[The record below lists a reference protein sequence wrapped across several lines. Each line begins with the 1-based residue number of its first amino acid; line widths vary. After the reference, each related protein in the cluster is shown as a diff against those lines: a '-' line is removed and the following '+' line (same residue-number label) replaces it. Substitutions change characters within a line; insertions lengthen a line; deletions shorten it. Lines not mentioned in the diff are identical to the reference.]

1 MDKLINGL
9 IEIIDLYTNK
19 DFYIGQT
26 NNPKIRI
33 RQHKGSKEFKF
44 MIVLYESSKEIIDI
58 LEYSLINKFKS
69 YKNNMNNQT
78 YEKNK
83 KTFNIQTVEIPDI
96 KKINE
101 LHYLYIAFPYL
112 IKPLNHE
119 FIDTLEIKNMND
131 KIKVI
136 SSMNKCYVRRKKSE
150 IKKTPREI
158 CDSRIK
164 KLISQYHFKYKFIK
178 IRATEK
184 NFKTFKELKENKNY
198 MVKMIYSNSDP
209 KLIKDLKKEYQ
220 NVEYEGVKNIKE
232 NSLKSFVTDLKKCD
246 KLYIAFLN

>member
-1 MDKLINGL
+1 MRLFL
-9 IEIIDLYTNK
+9 
-19 DFYIGQT
+19 
-26 NNPKIRI
+26 
-33 RQHKGSKEFKF
+33 S
-44 MIVLYESSKEIIDI
+44 
-58 LEYSLINKFKS
+58 
-69 YKNNMNNQT
+69 
-78 YEKNK
+78 
-83 KTFNIQTVEIPDI
+83 
-96 KKINE
+96 KINE

-119 FIDTLEIKNMND
+119 FIDTLEIQNVNN

-184 NFKTFKELKENKNY
+184 NFKTFK
-198 MVKMIYSNSDP
+198 S
-209 KLIKDLKKEYQ
+209 
-220 NVEYEGVKNIKE
+220 
-232 NSLKSFVTDLKKCD
+232 
-246 KLYIAFLN
+246 